1 MFSIKY
7 FILKVPFPQN
17 NVFCILQKKF
27 KGIVYIKLKEITL
40 EIIHPGSY
48 KNYAFLLGGFRLKPF
63 VVILTFIPF
72 ASTIL
77 FPFFVKALTVVMGE
91 NRASINSVAYS

>member
-1 MFSIKY
+1 MGL
-7 FILKVPFPQN
+7 FIFR
-17 NVFCILQKKF
+17 
-27 KGIVYIKLKEITL
+27 LKEITL
-40 EIIHPGSY
+40 EIIPPGSY
-48 KNYAFLLGGFRLKPF
+48 KYYAYLLGGFRLKPF

-91 NRASINSVAYS
+91 KRASINSLEYS